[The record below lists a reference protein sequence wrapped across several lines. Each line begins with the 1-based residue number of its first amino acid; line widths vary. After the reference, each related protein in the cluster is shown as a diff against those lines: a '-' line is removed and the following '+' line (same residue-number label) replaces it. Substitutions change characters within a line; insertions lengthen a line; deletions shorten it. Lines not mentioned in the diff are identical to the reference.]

1 MKKKNQG
8 VLEEG
13 WAGKVQDESGMPVYA
28 RKNDGT
34 YRNNSEASS
43 ERLPQVIAET
53 I

>member
-28 RKNDGT
+28 RKNDGDISKQL
-34 YRNNSEASS
+34 RSQLGEAPTSHS
-43 ERLPQVIAET
+43 
-53 I
+53 